1 MHSLA
6 FHGVV
11 KFSFLVDLDCKLL
24 ACTFL
29 KTNVNYCVGTLANW
43 LSNLIILKTTWT
55 TVSICGRDVGLVVLT
70 RARELVARS
79 VHAKGDNARG
89 ILVPMLMLL
98 VKVEIGC

>member
-1 MHSLA
+1 M
-6 FHGVV
+6 
-11 KFSFLVDLDCKLL
+11 
-24 ACTFL
+24 
-29 KTNVNYCVGTLANW
+29 
-43 LSNLIILKTTWT
+43 
-55 TVSICGRDVGLVVLT
+55 SICGRDVGLVVLT